1 MGRQKYDFGLAIPNP
16 KFLIIIGWPLRGTQ
30 KRPLAG

>member
-16 KFLIIIGWPLRGTQ
+16 KFLIIIGWPVPGTLKQ
-30 KRPLAG
+30 PVAR